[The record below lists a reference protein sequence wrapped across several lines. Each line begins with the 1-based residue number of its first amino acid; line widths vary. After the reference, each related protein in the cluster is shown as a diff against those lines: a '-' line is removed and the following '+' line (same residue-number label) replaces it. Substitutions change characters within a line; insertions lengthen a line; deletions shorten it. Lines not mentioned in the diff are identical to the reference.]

1 MSRFLLRNTVRDPK
15 YAALRKMNE
24 SQVVLRPFVGGK
36 PLPPAAT
43 RILVLSDLTAPLLA
57 EIERLCSIG
66 NVEFTVVGRGGPAV
80 DFAAIRQQLGFG
92 TVTVTV
98 PAPQIVHASVAEE
111 PAAEVAVLAAAPEEI
126 AAPAEEPVTAPATEE
141 VVASDDVAA
150 EELIEEQEAVASGK
164 VWTREELEASKLTEL
179 RDILIALGGK
189 PAGKNKATVV
199 DEIVAAQETAN
210 AAN

>member
-1 MSRFLLRNTVRDPK
+1 
-15 YAALRKMNE
+15 MNE

-98 PAPQIVHASVAEE
+98 PAPQIVHAS
-111 PAAEVAVLAAAPEEI
+111 AAEVAVLLAAPEEV
-126 AAPAEEPVTAPATEE
+126 AAPAEEPVTEPAAEA

-150 EELIEEQEAVASGK
+150 EELVEEQEAVASGK